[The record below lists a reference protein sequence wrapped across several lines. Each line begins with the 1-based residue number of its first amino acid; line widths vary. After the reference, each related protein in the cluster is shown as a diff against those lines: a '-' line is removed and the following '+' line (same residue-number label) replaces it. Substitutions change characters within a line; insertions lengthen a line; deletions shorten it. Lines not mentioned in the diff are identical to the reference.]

1 MAYLYL
7 ILRSPFWYIQYID
20 ADKNKH
26 DKSTGFRA
34 DDPNDTI
41 KAKVLRAELEARE
54 YQRVPMVNCAAWDY
68 WVPKF
73 FERHC
78 PTKAT
83 LDRYEDAWK
92 WVALWLQNNRIHSPR
107 QLTYRLGIEY
117 LEWRTTFKKRTGK
130 TFIDSLNEIRLGHA
144 SRMLIDTTNTIAE
157 IAYKC
162 GFNNISNFNRIFK
175 RKKFCIPKEFREAYT
190 GNRVFI

>member
-1 MAYLYL
+1 MAYLYRK
-7 ILRSPFWYIQYID
+7 LRSPFWYIQYID

-54 YQRVPMVNCAAWDY
+54 YQRVPMVNGAAWDY

-83 LDRYEDAWK
+83 LDRYQDAWILRDEPE
-92 WVALWLQNNRIHSPR
+92 WMQGQPSLFPR
-107 QLTYRLGIEY
+107 GMAAQVGR
-117 LEWRTTFKKRTGK
+117 R
-130 TFIDSLNEIRLGHA
+130 
-144 SRMLIDTTNTIAE
+144 
-157 IAYKC
+157 
-162 GFNNISNFNRIFK
+162 
-175 RKKFCIPKEFREAYT
+175 
-190 GNRVFI
+190 